1 MGGEGRLAPRWGG
14 REEQLAAANVL
25 FAAAVFCATVPPAV
39 AADVRVDME
48 LVLAVDASPSID
60 ISEYFLQRRGYV
72 AAFRDPKLVDVIR
85 SGRTGR
91 IAVIYFEWAGPIS
104 QHIIVPWTVIDGAES
119 AARFASALE
128 VARTES
134 KLGTSLSGALA
145 FASGLFVNNGFD
157 GRRRVIDVSGN
168 GRNNFGPQILPV
180 RDAVVA
186 AGITINGLPIMS
198 DPTEV
203 GLDDYYRA
211 CVVGGPGAFL
221 VKVESEDDLETA
233 IRHKLV
239 AEIAARPMPAAAPV
253 LRAAATIGSGCAS

>member
-1 MGGEGRLAPRWGG
+1 M
-14 REEQLAAANVL
+14 AAANFL
-25 FAAAVFCATVPPAV
+25 FAAAVFCAALSPALATDVP
-39 AADVRVDME
+39 VDLE
-48 LVLAVDASPSID
+48 LVLAVDTSPSID
-60 ISEYFLQRRGYV
+60 VREFFLQRRGYV
-72 AAFRDPKLVDVIR
+72 AAFRDPRLVDIIR

-91 IAVIYFEWAGPIS
+91 IAVIYVEWAGPIS
-104 QHIIVPWTVIDGAES
+104 QRIIIPWTVIDGAKS

-128 VARTES
+128 VARTKTS
-134 KLGTSLSGALA
+134 LGTSLSGALA

-168 GRNNFGPQILPV
+168 GRNNFGPQILPI

-221 VKVESEDDLETA
+221 VKVEKQDDFAAA

-239 AEIAARPMPAAAPV
+239 AEIAGRPMPAAATV
-253 LRAAATIGSGCAS
+253 LRTSAAIGSGCDG